1 MVDAAAGIIA
11 GNRQHPPALCAQ
23 WASTEILQTAS
34 AACEIGLRV
43 AAPGAS
49 LRILQPRFRFHV
61 HLLSGCH
68 LPVRGCAHIAE
79 EPPAD
84 RSITYAP
91 DRPSHTKADAAQAPR
106 AAQPTA
112 THGGWRLALFTRV
125 PGPSI
130 WAPVPMSSKAD
141 ANLRRR
147 SPRRQSS
154 SLRRRAHVPTTTA
167 PSSSPLGLRHR
178 TVSMIPHLGCGTVR

>member
-1 MVDAAAGIIA
+1 MQ
-11 GNRQHPPALCAQ
+11 R
-23 WASTEILQTAS
+23 
-34 AACEIGLRV
+34 EIGFRV

-49 LRILQPRFRFHV
+49 LRILQTRFRFHV
-61 HLLSGCH
+61 RLLSGCH
-68 LPVRGCAHIAE
+68 LPVRGCAHTAG

-91 DRPSHTKADAAQAPR
+91 TDLRTVTKADAAQAPR

-112 THGGWRLALFTRV
+112 TPGGWHLALFTRV

-130 WAPVPMSSKAD
+130 WAAVPMSSKAD

-167 PSSSPLGLRHR
+167 PSSPPLGLRHR
-178 TVSMIPHLGCGTVR
+178 TVSTGSAQAAGISFPSLGVGQHERAAE